1 MKITRKMLKK
11 IILEAMEEELG
22 SKERDI
28 AVLKGIG
35 FHPDYLSHANIEQ
48 VVDYA
53 LGGGVKAD
61 YDDIT
66 NLDMDRYLRKF
77 AKENPRSEAGKVAA
91 RINRMVQA
99 RAVQEDE
106 ISRTRD
112 QALGMEPLDDGS
124 YLTRSGGPD
133 FGEY

>member
-11 IILEAMEEELG
+11 IILEAMGEELG

-28 AVLKGIG
+28 EVLMGKLE
-35 FHPDYLSHANIEQ
+35 PRNIEE

-53 LGGGVKAD
+53 HGGGMVD
-61 YDDIT
+61 YGDIM
-66 NLDMDRYLRKF
+66 NLGMDKYLREL
-77 AKENPRSEAGKVAA
+77 AEVAA
-91 RINRMVQA
+91 RIDKMVQE
-99 RAVQEDE
+99 RAVKEDE
-106 ISRTRD
+106 ISRKRD

-124 YLTRSGGPD
+124 YSTRSGGPD